1 MPKNKDTQYRYVK
14 TQIYLSVKN
23 IIKHLDDESQ
33 YVYSTFVIPSDFL
46 SKDVRRLWKQ
56 YETALNKI
64 GLAVYNLGKT
74 NPDSELDLIV
84 IKSNTGELDANL
96 IKYDTSES
104 QAEFLKQEYKR
115 VDELDVSYLIN
126 SRAKSEEKYFLNRAW
141 LDVYTML
148 MTNLLM
154 IG

>member
-1 MPKNKDTQYRYVK
+1 M
-14 TQIYLSVKN
+14 
-23 IIKHLDDESQ
+23 
-33 YVYSTFVIPSDFL
+33 
-46 SKDVRRLWKQ
+46 WKQ

-64 GLAVYNLGKT
+64 GLAVHNSGKT

-126 SRAKSEEKYFLNRAW
+126 SRAKSEEKYFLNR
-141 LDVYTML
+141 D
-148 MTNLLM
+148 
-154 IG
+154 

>member
-64 GLAVYNLGKT
+64 GLAVHNLGKT
-74 NPDSELDLIV
+74 NPDSELDLII

-126 SRAKSEEKYFLNRAW
+126 SRAKSEEKYFLNR
-141 LDVYTML
+141 D
-148 MTNLLM
+148 
-154 IG
+154 

>member
-126 SRAKSEEKYFLNRAW
+126 SRAKSEEKYFLNRA
-141 LDVYTML
+141 
-148 MTNLLM
+148 
-154 IG
+154 